1 MPVNAMK
8 FPKNIPEQSQSVQPG
23 LEYKMHNPE
32 PITIRPNYKGAGKL
46 KDKVALITGGDSGI
60 GRAVAVHFAREGA
73 NVAIVCTD
81 REKKDA
87 EDTRQMIE
95 DEGRECLI
103 LIGDLKDPAFC
114 KVVVEL
120 TVKEF
125 KKLDIVVNNAG
136 IHYETKELTDIS
148 ENQLKETFEVNVFSF
163 FHVTQAALKHL
174 KEGASIINTASI
186 VAYRGSESLM
196 DYAATKGAIV
206 AFTRSLSS
214 NLASKGIRVNG
225 VAPGPIWTPLVVSGR
240 DPEKVKGFGKD
251 TPMERPGQ
259 PCELAPAYVFLACE
273 DSSYITGQ
281 VIHVNGGTI
290 INT

>member
-1 MPVNAMK
+1 MK
-8 FPKNIPEQSQSVQPG
+8 FPKNIPEQSQKEQPG
-23 LEYKMHNPE
+23 LEYEMDRPE
-32 PITIRPNYKGAGKL
+32 PITIRPNYKGAEKL
-46 KDKVALITGGDSGI
+46 KNKVALITGGDSGI

-73 NVAIVCTD
+73 NVAIVCTE
-81 REKKDA
+81 RERIDA
-87 EDTRQMIE
+87 EDTQKMVE
-95 DEGRECLI
+95 AESRECLI

-114 KVVVEL
+114 RIIVDL
-120 TVKEF
+120 TVREF
-125 KKLDIVVNNAG
+125 KQLDIVVNNAG
-136 IHYETKELTDIS
+136 IHYETEALTDIS
-148 ENQLKETFEVNVFSF
+148 EEQLTETFEVNVFSF

-186 VAYRGSESLM
+186 VAYRGSKSLM
-196 DYAATKGAIV
+196 DYASTKGAIV

-225 VAPGPIWTPLVVSGR
+225 VAPGPIWTPLIVSGR
-240 DPEKVKGFGKD
+240 SPEKVKGFGKD

-259 PCELAPAYVFLACE
+259 PAELGPAYVFLACE

>member
-1 MPVNAMK
+1 MK
-8 FPKNIPEQSQSVQPG
+8 FPVTIPEQSQKEQPG
-23 LEYKMHNPE
+23 LEYKMHHPE
-32 PITIRPNYKGAGKL
+32 PITIRPNYKGADKL
-46 KDKVALITGGDSGI
+46 KEKVALITGGDSGI

-73 NVAIVCTD
+73 NVAIVCTE
-81 REKKDA
+81 RERIDA
-87 EDTRQMIE
+87 EDTRKMVE
-95 DEGRECLI
+95 DEGRECLT

-114 KVVVEL
+114 KIIVDL
-120 TVKEF
+120 TVREF
-125 KKLDIVVNNAG
+125 KRLDIVVNNAG
-136 IHYETKELTDIS
+136 IHYETKELGDIS
-148 ENQLKETFEVNVFSF
+148 EDQLTETFEVNVFSF
-163 FHVTQAALKHL
+163 FHVTQAALKYL

-225 VAPGPIWTPLVVSGR
+225 VAPGPIWTPLIVSGR
-240 DPEKVKGFGKD
+240 SPEKVKGFGKD

-259 PCELAPAYVFLACE
+259 PAELGPAYVFLACE